1 MNRWIMSA
9 DLVTDLTVTA
19 TALGAVIAF
28 AVIGFVLVL
37 SMPLI

>member
-19 TALGAVIAF
+19 TALGAVIMF
-28 AVIGFVLVL
+28 AAIGFVLIL
-37 SMPLI
+37 SIPPI